1 MKKQTSRYQ
10 MQNRLWAALL
20 LFLLCFS
27 GCGRHETNAPQ
38 GTPSPS
44 VPDSD
49 AAAPTDLPSD
59 ALTPETEALFCQILL
74 FLQEGFRQHDIHKT
88 YQIYFTMP
96 DRAYT
101 DDDGNT
107 VMHCDL
113 LLKDTDAKETNAIY
127 WYENLNYTFDEDS
140 GWYTITW
147 QYESVMTQNDEFA
160 YDADSSHVKELLEN
174 CIYETTLSWDTVVEA
189 PIRYYAPS
197 GPFIFDSY
205 FATFSP
211 FSFSKNRSAISSN
224 ELYTYQDNRTGVS
237 VIIHYPALLVS
248 DSDLSK
254 KLNAKIRDA
263 FFYGYN
269 WNEEPN
275 LLTPEREILTSI
287 ERDYLITREDEQYF
301 SVRISEYNEVRR
313 SAGPNEW
320 ETGLTL
326 SLETGEALTLRDI
339 VGEKYTLEQLLDSG
353 AFHCMWGDFSDSLDE
368 EWMAEAD
375 GEWIAKIAEE
385 YQYHELEDFDTDFY
399 LTDDSLGLIA
409 TIYGDEYIC
418 IEAKLSDLGLEEW
431 IAAN

>member
-1 MKKQTSRYQ
+1 MKKQTCRYQ
-10 MQNRLWAALL
+10 MHNRLWAALL

-27 GCGRHETNAPQ
+27 GCGRHETSTPQ
-38 GTPSPS
+38 GTPSPF

-59 ALTPETEALFCQILL
+59 ALTPETESLFCQILL
-74 FLQEGFRQHDIHKT
+74 FLQEGFRRHDIHKT

-160 YDADSSHVKELLEN
+160 YDADSSFVKELLEN
-174 CIYETTLSWDTVVEA
+174 CIYETTLSWDAVVEA

-197 GPFIFDSY
+197 GPFVFDGFCTTSPY
-205 FATFSP
+205 FPTP
-211 FSFSKNRSAISSN
+211 TPNW
-224 ELYTYQDNRTGVS
+224 LYTRLYLYQDDRMGVY
-237 VIIHYPALLVS
+237 VTIHYPVLSIS
-248 DSDLSK
+248 DSRLNES
-254 KLNAKIRDA
+254 LNAKIRDA
-263 FFYGYN
+263 FFYGYD
-269 WNEEPN
+269 WDEEPN
-275 LLTPEREILTSI
+275 LLMPEKEILTSI
-287 ERDYLITREDEQYF
+287 ERNYFVTREDEQYF
-301 SVRISEYNEVRR
+301 SVRIYEYYEARR
-313 SAGPNEW
+313 AAHPCEN

-353 AFHCMWGDFSDSLDE
+353 AFHCMWGDFSDPLNE

-375 GEWIAKIAEE
+375 VEWIAKIAEE